1 MIARAEALST
11 EMGAG
16 KAPVVKIGGTREEV
30 GHALRQCR
38 SVATLACLCVLLVAC
53 DRRPPSQHPA
63 QTWSV
68 AEPEITIVPPPRDTE
83 LLAATVGAAR
93 THAGGLAL
101 GNHVTGQV
109 DFYDA
114 SGTLVRTISQRTGLP
129 VDSTDLRWVGRCPGS
144 GAIGAWDIRTRGF
157 TFFSDSGD
165 VQGTFTL
172 APRLLYVHLLACLS
186 DGTLLAFQDQPWDIP
201 DGRGATRLPAEL
213 IRIDRGGLRADTLQS
228 FSGTDFY
235 FSRTIP
241 AYTEQPLG
249 RKAWATFANGVALIG
264 SSDQA
269 FVQIVDTLG
278 KRKRRIV
285 TDLSSRP
292 VRFADVM
299 ADAKVRLTTEPAAD
313 VRSLLRELISEA
325 PVSSTLPRY
334 ADFRADA
341 DGNLWLKTYE
351 LQDTTRV
358 RWRVYDF
365 SGHYLA
371 LCDVPVNLQVLELG
385 HDYVLG
391 LERAPTKAVRV
402 VLRRLLK
409 PSQ

>member
-1 MIARAEALST
+1 MIVRARPRST
-11 EMGAG
+11 SLAVRR
-16 KAPVVKIGGTREEV
+16 APIVRSGGTRA
-30 GHALRQCR
+30 ALCHVVTECR
-38 SVATLACLCVLLVAC
+38 SVATLAGLAVLLLAC
-53 DRRPPSQHPA
+53 DRRPRWQQPA
-63 QTWSV
+63 QIWSV
-68 AEPEITIVPPPRDTE
+68 GEPEITIVPPPLDSE
-83 LLAATVGAAR
+83 FLAATVGAVR

-129 VDSTDLRWVGRCPGS
+129 ADSTDLRWLGRCSGS
-144 GAIGAWDIRTRGF
+144 GAIGAWDIRTRYF

-165 VQGTFTL
+165 VQDAVKLT
-172 APRLLYVHLLACLS
+172 PRLLYVRLLACLS

-201 DGRGATRLPAEL
+201 EGRGATRPPAEL
-213 IRIDRGGLRADTLQS
+213 IRIDRDGLRADTLRT
-228 FSGTDFY
+228 FLGTDFY
-235 FSRTIP
+235 FSRSIP

-249 RKAWATFANGVALIG
+249 RKAWATFANGFALIG

-292 VRFADVM
+292 VRFGDVV
-299 ADAKVRLTTEPAAD
+299 ADAKARLIAEPAAD
-313 VRSLLRELISEA
+313 VRALLRELLSEA
-325 PVSSTLPRY
+325 PVSSILPRY
-334 ADFRADA
+334 SDFRADA

-351 LQDTTRV
+351 LQDSSRV
-358 RWRVYDF
+358 RWRVYDL
-365 SGHYLA
+365 SNHYLA
-371 LCDVPVNLQVLELG
+371 VCDVPVNLQVFEIG
-385 HDYVLG
+385 DDYVLG

-402 VLRRLLK
+402 VLRRLAK
-409 PSQ
+409 VSR